1 MAAEHPALKDFSPT
15 WEGFKHIA
23 GKILKWGAI
32 SAAIAAVF
40 VAGPA
45 LGIGALSKVGT
56 WIAGIFGGTEVGASA
71 TAVLTWGLMK
81 GAALGAVLGGLVG
94 FSGVAKAI
102 EDRKMDKIEMYENVE
117 AYNEKRELLDRQRVV
132 YNGQGGNLSPN
143 VNFGRGNE
151 RGAVR
156 GG

>member
-23 GKILKWGAI
+23 GKALKW
-32 SAAIAAVF
+32 AAIGAV
-40 VAGPA
+40 A
-45 LGIGALSKVGT
+45 LGLLALIPAAG
-56 WIAGIFGGTEVGASA
+56 AGIIA
-71 TAVLTWGLMK
+71 TAVNFVTGLFGVTASTPGTTILLAALTK
-81 GAALGAVLGGLVG
+81 GAMVGAVLGGISGVG
-94 FSGVAKAI
+94 GVAKAI
-102 EDRKMDKIEMYENVE
+102 EDRKMDKIEMHENLE

>member
-1 MAAEHPALKDFSPT
+1 MAAEHPALNGFNAT

-23 GKILKWGAI
+23 GKILKWAAI
-32 SAAIAAVF
+32 GAAIATVF
-40 VAGPA
+40 SALPA
-45 LGIGALSKVGT
+45 LGIGGASSAASWLSGLLGGGKVG
-56 WIAGIFGGTEVGASA
+56 A
-71 TAVLTWGLMK
+71 TVMEVLTWGLAK
-81 GAALGAVLGGLVG
+81 GAVLGAVLGGMVG

-102 EDRKMDKIEMYENVE
+102 EDRKMDKIEMHENLE

-151 RGAVR
+151 RGAAR
-156 GG
+156 